1 MAHDNDTKSGVG
13 NAHYEYKRRNFLL
26 RSLKFILPLVVLF
39 AAVLGVMFMGK
50 MKPKAETKNEPPSAT
65 PVVTAYAE
73 TRSVELSVKSQGE
86 VRPRTEINL
95 AAQVGGRVV
104 WLAPGFLEGGR
115 FKKGQVILRLE
126 SAEYDLRVTQADA
139 NVAQAQTVLTREISE
154 SEIARRDWED
164 LGEGQASPL
173 TLREPQMA
181 EARARLAAAQAQLG
195 EAKLQQNRTVVY
207 APFDGRVRE
216 KFVSQ
221 GDTISAGQ
229 TIGRVYGVAIAE
241 VKLPL
246 TDTDMARLGLGIGF
260 FATNTQPGPDVKL
273 SAVVAGEPHTWRG
286 RITRISSSYDTAT
299 RVLFAYA
306 EVADPYGTGSDNGVP
321 LASGLFVN
329 VEIAGREVVNSI
341 IVPRTALRGSDTVY
355 IANDDK
361 TLSLRT
367 VKVASSSRE
376 MVVISAGLT
385 AGEMVITSPIK
396 GVAEG
401 MKIERADFSDDKDT
415 ALAAN
420 DQKANDQDADVQGAG
435 Q

>member
-1 MAHDNDTKSGVG
+1 MAHGNDTMSDTS
-13 NAHYEYKRRNFLL
+13 NEHYERPKKSFLV
-26 RSLKFILPLVVLF
+26 RALKFALPLIVLF
-39 AAVLGVMFMGK
+39 AAAAGIMFMGK
-50 MKPKAETKNEPPSAT
+50 LKPKAETKNEPPSAT
-65 PVVTAYAE
+65 PVVTAFAE
-73 TRSVELSVKSQGE
+73 NRSVELSVASQGE

-104 WLAPGFLEGGR
+104 WLAPDFLEGGQ
-115 FKKGQVILRLE
+115 FTKGQVILRLE

-154 SEIARRDWED
+154 SDIARRDWDD
-164 LGEGQASPL
+164 LGEGKASAL

-195 EAKLQQNRTVVY
+195 EAKLQQSRTVVY

-216 KFVSQ
+216 RFVSL

-229 TIGRVYGVAIAE
+229 NIGRVYGVAIAE

-246 TDTDMARLGLGIGF
+246 TDVDMARLGLGIGF
-260 FATNTQPGPDVKL
+260 MSTKAKPGPEVKL
-273 SAVVAGEPHTWRG
+273 SATVAGEPHTWQG
-286 RITRISSSYDTAT
+286 RITRISSSYDSAT

-306 EVADPYGTGSDNGVP
+306 VVHDPYGKGADNGVP

-329 VEIAGREVVNSI
+329 VHIAGREVVNSI
-341 IVPRTALRGSDTVY
+341 VVPRTALRGSDTVY

-367 VKVASSSRE
+367 VKVASSSKD
-376 MVVISAGLT
+376 MVVISAGLSS
-385 AGEMVITSPIK
+385 GEQVITSPIR

-401 MKIERADFSDDKDT
+401 MKIELADFSDADDK
-415 ALAAN
+415 A
-420 DQKANDQDADVQGAG
+420 QISGEQEAG

>member
-1 MAHDNDTKSGVG
+1 MAHGNDRMSDIG
-13 NAHYEYKRRNFLL
+13 NAHYERPRRSFLV
-26 RSLKFILPLVVLF
+26 RSLKFILPLIVLG
-39 AAVLGVMFMGK
+39 AAVAGVMFMGK
-50 MKPKAETKNEPPSAT
+50 MKPKAETKSEPPSAT
-65 PVVTAYAE
+65 PVVTAFAKS
-73 TRSVELSVKSQGE
+73 RSVELSVTSQGE
-86 VRPRTEINL
+86 VRPRTEIKL
-95 AAQVGGRVV
+95 AAQVGGRVT
-104 WLAPGFLEGGR
+104 WMAPGFLEGGR

-154 SEIARRDWED
+154 SDIARRDWED
-164 LGEGQASPL
+164 LGEGKASAL

-181 EARARLAAAQAQLG
+181 EARARLASAQAGLG
-195 EAKLQQNRTVVY
+195 EAQLQQSRTVVY
-207 APFDGRVRE
+207 APFTGRVRE
-216 KFVSQ
+216 KSVSL

-229 TIGRVYGVAIAE
+229 NIGRVYGVAIAE

-246 TDTDMARLGLGIGF
+246 TDVDMARLGLGIGF
-260 FATNTQPGPDVKL
+260 LSTKAKPGPDVVL
-273 SAVVAGEPHTWRG
+273 SATVAGEPHTWRG
-286 RITRISSSYDTAT
+286 RITRISSSYDPAT

-306 EVADPYGTGSDNGVP
+306 EVADPYGKGADNGVP

-329 VEIAGREVVNSI
+329 VTIAGREVVNSI

-355 IANDDK
+355 IANEDK

-376 MVVISAGLT
+376 MVVISSGLT
-385 AGEMVITSPIK
+385 VGETVITSPIR

-401 MKIERADFSDDKDT
+401 MKIELADFSGDDNAET
-415 ALAAN
+415 ASAEE
-420 DQKANDQDADVQGAG
+420 AG